1 MTSSLHSS
9 PFAAF
14 KVPLFLVTVAILAL
28 MPLDLTSYGI
38 PWGGLKRY
46 GVFILSMWLVTAI
59 AAMGVNLIMGYAG
72 QETLAQAA
80 FLGLGAY
87 MTALLTKA
95 GWPWGVAFLASGVTC
110 FVVGFL
116 LGFPALRVQSHYLA
130 FVTLA
135 FSIFAWLVFRNEEWL
150 TGGVSG
156 IHGVP
161 RPEILGIK
169 TKPFVTFYHFV
180 MIITAVMSALMWW
193 LLRSPWGRAFT
204 ALRENPIRAES
215 LGIDVRGY
223 KLLAFAIGSAYGGCA
238 GALYAPLVEFID
250 PQPFALAPSL
260 YYLLMIVIGGMGS
273 FIGPF
278 IGSAIAVL
286 LPEWLRAYQG
296 LAPIIFA
303 VLVMVMI
310 PLAPGGIVGLWQ
322 KLTARKPD
330 QTGSGPAAPAPSTT
344 SAPAVAPVVAEVKS

>member
-1 MTSSLHSS
+1 MTSAS
-9 PFAAF
+9 PFARLRL
-14 KVPLFLVTVAILAL
+14 PLLILTVLILAV
-28 MPLDLTSYGI
+28 MPMDLSSYGI
-38 PWGGLKRY
+38 PWSGMKRY
-46 GVFILSMWLVTAI
+46 PVFVLSMWLVTAI

-80 FLGLGAY
+80 FLGVGAY
-87 MTALLTKA
+87 MTALMTQA
-95 GWPWGVAFLASGVTC
+95 GWPWGVAFLLSGVTC
-110 FVVGFL
+110 FIVGFL

-135 FSIFAWLVFRNEEWL
+135 FSIVAWLVFRNEEWL

-156 IHGVP
+156 IHGVK
-161 RPEILGIK
+161 RPAILGLE
-169 TKPFVTFYHFV
+169 TKPYVTFYHFV
-180 MIITAVMSALMWW
+180 MVITAVMTAIMWW

-223 KLLAFAIGSAYGGCA
+223 KLMAFAIGSAYGGFA
-238 GALYAPLVEFID
+238 GALYAPLVGFID

-278 IGSAIAVL
+278 IGSAVAVL
-286 LPEWLRAYQG
+286 LPEALRAYQG

-322 KLTARKPD
+322 KLTARRPD
-330 QTGSGPAAPAPSTT
+330 QTGSGPAAPAT
-344 SAPAVAPVVAEVKS
+344 SPGSAAEVKS